1 MYIPD
6 YTEVKDRTKLITFMK
21 EHNFALLISS
31 HSDFLEVTPLPFVI
45 SEEKGIVK
53 LITHLAR
60 ANPQWENINEK
71 ENVLVLF
78 QGPHCYISPDF
89 YESKINVPTWNYTMV
104 AARGKPKLFHERE
117 KHLTLVHS
125 MFEILEPKFRNQW
138 NELPDNY
145 KEKLFNGIVGIEIEV
160 EKLEGKFKLSQNKTL
175 NEQRKIIEGL
185 KTSNNSLQKGVAQMM
200 EDNLSKT
207 FRG

>member
-1 MYIPD
+1 
-6 YTEVKDRTKLITFMK
+6 
-21 EHNFALLISS
+21 
-31 HSDFLEVTPLPFVI
+31 
-45 SEEKGIVK
+45 
-53 LITHLAR
+53 
-60 ANPQWENINEK
+60 
-71 ENVLVLF
+71 
-78 QGPHCYISPDF
+78 
-89 YESKINVPTWNYTMV
+89 MV
-104 AARGKPKLFHERE
+104 AACGKPKLFHERE

-200 EDNLSKT
+200 EENLSKT
-207 FRG
+207 LRG

>member
-31 HSDFLEVTPLPFVI
+31 NSDFPEVTPLPFVI
-45 SEEKGIVK
+45 SEEKGNVK

-104 AARGKPKLFHERE
+104 AACGKPKLFHERE

-145 KEKLFNGIVGIEIEV
+145 KEKLFNGIVGIEIKV

-185 KTSNNSLQKGVAQMM
+185 KTSNNSLQKGVAEMM
-200 EDNLSKT
+200 EENLSKT
-207 FRG
+207 LRG

>member
-31 HSDFLEVTPLPFVI
+31 NSDFPEVTPLPFVI

-185 KTSNNSLQKGVAQMM
+185 KTSNNSLQKGVAEMM
-200 EDNLSKT
+200 EENLSKT
-207 FRG
+207 LRG